1 MWSDADGL
9 DLTSVLSDEILCLCV
24 IFTVYG
30 KLGLLATAYRKLDRK
45 VGVALIAQNRARLA
59 QPLSKFLQYITTQ
72 YFIYMSTHRICI
84 TAKPTSTVDATR
96 QLHAPPHQPQRRRVW
111 QSDDRLYGT
120 TTRLDKSCPC
130 TTSQ

>member
-1 MWSDADGL
+1 MFSLTIIETPGARLAYRRWLHARQQCSEPPLGGLTTAKELWSDADGL

-59 QPLSKFLQYITTQ
+59 QPLSKFLQYHHTIL
-72 YFIYMSTHRICI
+72 YIYVHPSYMHYS
-84 TAKPTSTVDATR
+84 
-96 QLHAPPHQPQRRRVW
+96 
-111 QSDDRLYGT
+111 
-120 TTRLDKSCPC
+120 
-130 TTSQ
+130 